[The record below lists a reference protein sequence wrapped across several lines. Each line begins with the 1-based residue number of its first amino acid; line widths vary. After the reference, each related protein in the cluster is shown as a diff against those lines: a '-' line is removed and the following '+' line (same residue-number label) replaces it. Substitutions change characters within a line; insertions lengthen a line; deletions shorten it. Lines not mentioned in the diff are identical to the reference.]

1 MNHKQLNSR
10 IAKSIALNTKV
21 DYLVSKKN
29 KAIKSSDNVINTRNI
44 RQFANFSYDNEHF
57 VMPTHL
63 IEDIKVSSRCFTGF
77 YLVAILVENFVRYLH
92 TSIIQMNRCNLI
104 FNVMEKR

>member
-21 DYLVSKKN
+21 DYLVSKK
-29 KAIKSSDNVINTRNI
+29 KKQSKKSSDNVINTRNI

-77 YLVAILVENFVRYLH
+77 YLVAKLVENFVRYLH
-92 TSIIQMNRCNLI
+92 TSIIQMNR
-104 FNVMEKR
+104 